1 MYEPTV
7 APAYELFT
15 GERIADLQCTAAQ
28 VRASRRPG
36 IERPGLVHRT
46 RASLGRSLM
55 SLGHTVAGGQ
65 A

>member
-15 GERIADLQCTAAQ
+15 SERIADLQSTAAQ
-28 VRASRRPG
+28 ARAGRRPSAD
-36 IERPGLVHRT
+36 RPGLVVRT

>member
-1 MYEPTV
+1 MHEPTI

-15 GERIADLQCTAAQ
+15 SERIADLQSSAAQ
-28 VRASRRPG
+28 ARASRRPG
-36 IERPGLVHRT
+36 IERPGLVLRT

-55 SLGHTVAGGQ
+55 SLGHTVAGGH

>member
-1 MYEPTV
+1 MHEPTI

-15 GERIADLQCTAAQ
+15 GERVADLQSAAAQ
-28 VRASRRPG
+28 ARASRRPG
-36 IERPGLVHRT
+36 VERPGLVVRT

-65 A
+65 V